1 MTDTLSNLPTHI
13 SQLDLERSKHLSSLH
28 LRLGA
33 DLPELWQEVGCS
45 LLVEARR
52 MKDKG
57 NGGWRVAGYKPE
69 ARTNDFVAPIFGPV
83 AFLTGS
89 PARNLHGR
97 PFLYF
102 IFLHR

>member
-1 MTDTLSNLPTHI
+1 
-13 SQLDLERSKHLSSLH
+13 
-28 LRLGA
+28 
-33 DLPELWQEVGCS
+33 
-45 LLVEARR
+45 